1 MYAVIQSGGKQYRVQ
16 PGDVLQVEKLEGEV
30 GSSVDFNQ
38 VLMVSRPGAE
48 QSQVWLGKPTLA
60 GAKVSGEIVGQGRG
74 DKILIIKMKRR
85 KQYRRTQGHRQ
96 NYTQLLVTSVSNGSG
111 EALALSDADKK
122 VKLDG
127 FHTGLKPKGLA
138 STPKTLGSRV
148 RMAAAAKAKRAA
160 DKNKAS

>member
-1 MYAVIQSGGKQYRVQ
+1 VAIKFSLLNETSQTISTDSR
-16 PGDVLQVEKLEGEV
+16 
-30 GSSVDFNQ
+30 SS
-38 VLMVSRPGAE
+38 P
-48 QSQVWLGKPTLA
+48 
-60 GAKVSGEIVGQGRG
+60 
-74 DKILIIKMKRR
+74 
-85 KQYRRTQGHRQ
+85 